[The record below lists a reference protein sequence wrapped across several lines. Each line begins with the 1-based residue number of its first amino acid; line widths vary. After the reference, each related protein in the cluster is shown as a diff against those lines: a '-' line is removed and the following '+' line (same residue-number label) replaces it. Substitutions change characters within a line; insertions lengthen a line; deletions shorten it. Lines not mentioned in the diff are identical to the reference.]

1 LTRRGRQASVSQPFS
16 PAAPGPLPRF
26 VPVLSMPRL
35 RLAAGL
41 SLSLAL
47 APALAHAQGEDA
59 RVLPRGWVEV
69 RAGGMYT
76 QYHSRFGEG
85 GTEPLG
91 TLFEARLQT
100 VADRLLAPVVGPVR
114 SRLELFF
121 TETADEVSGPVTPD
135 EVTAGTAAARIASDR
150 RDVPFSL
157 SYGLSRRITVGVTVP
172 LQRRGTAVQGIRL
185 AAGTL
190 GLNPNATL
198 NGGLLAGIDSAYAE
212 LGRSRYLPTAGSPAG
227 VELQRRVGEL
237 TGGDTLSLPL
247 GSLTFA
253 QLLAD
258 PAAAALLQDGD
269 SVALNT
275 DSRRTEYQLGD
286 VEVGARFQLRN
297 SVPGYPYP
305 DSAGARGART
315 SVGVR
320 VRLPT
325 GAKTQS
331 TLLEVPPTGGHLGFG
346 VDVLNDWFLS
356 SRWWVTASAAAEV
369 ALGADVRR
377 LAFLEAQPFPRD
389 TLDFRTLRRE
399 PGARLSF
406 AVTPRYRLT
415 RELGF
420 AAQYAFAREGETTL
434 TAADSLEGPVLLG
447 YTETT
452 EARTAHVLG
461 LGMSYSTVNAYRAG
475 RTPVP
480 IEVTLLYRNVVAGGG
495 RAPRAGSI
503 EVMGRVPY
511 QLFGRPRRERADTA
525 RADSVVQVPAPD
537 SAARIPRPPG
547 ERPSVTPQGERPPTP
562 TPTPAPGPPPAP
574 APAPLPPPPAP
585 APPPKR

>member
-1 LTRRGRQASVSQPFS
+1 
-16 PAAPGPLPRF
+16 
-26 VPVLSMPRL
+26 MPRL

-59 RVLPRGWVEV
+59 RVLPRGWVEL
-69 RAGGMYT
+69 RAGGTYT
-76 QYHSRFGEG
+76 QYHSRFGDG

-91 TLFEARLQT
+91 SLFEARLQT
-100 VADRLLAPVVGPVR
+100 VADRLLAPVVAPTR
-114 SRLELFF
+114 SRLEQFF
-121 TETADEVSGPVTPD
+121 TETAAEVTAPVTPE
-135 EVTAGTAAARIASDR
+135 EVTAGTAAARIAADR

-157 SYGLSRRITVGVTVP
+157 GYGLSRRITVGVTVP
-172 LQRRGTAVQGIRL
+172 IQRRGTAVQGIRL
-185 AAGTL
+185 ASGTL
-190 GLNPNATL
+190 GVNPNAGF
-198 NGGLLAGIDSAYAE
+198 NAGVLAGVDSAYAA
-212 LGRSRYLPTAGSPAG
+212 LGGARYLPTAGSPAG
-227 VELQRRVGEL
+227 IELQRRVGEL

-247 GSLTFA
+247 GTLTFA
-253 QLLAD
+253 QLLQD
-258 PAAAALLQDGD
+258 PAVAALLEDAD
-269 SVALNT
+269 SVGLTT

-286 VEVGARFQLRN
+286 VEVGARFQLTN

-305 DSAGARGART
+305 DSAGARGVRT

-356 SRWWVTASAAAEV
+356 SRWWVTASGAAEV

-377 LAFLEAQPFPRD
+377 LAFLEGQPFPRD

-406 AVTPRYRLT
+406 AITPRYRLT
-415 RELGF
+415 REFGF

-447 YTETT
+447 YTEST

-461 LGMSYSTVNAYRAG
+461 LGMSYSTVNVFRAG

-525 RADSVVQVPAPD
+525 RADSAAQVPPPD
-537 SAARIPRPPG
+537 SAGIPREPVIRPRPTPPG
-547 ERPSVTPQGERPPTP
+547 EAP
-562 TPTPAPGPPPAP
+562 PTPAPAPPPAP
-574 APAPLPPPPAP
+574 APAPPPPPPAP
-585 APPPKR
+585 APPPRR